1 MQKRDAFLY
10 TINQHKRL
18 AQTHQNAVF
27 SSTKGR
33 FEAGGVGEGYGAE
46 SLGQSP
52 GAGYQP
58 APQDALNRTG
68 RAKFD
73 SSGPNMTQSTFG
85 LSF

>member
-1 MQKRDAFLY
+1 MDKRNAFLY
-10 TINQHKRL
+10 TINQHKKL

-33 FEAGGVGEGYGAE
+33 FDGGLLADGYSGD
-46 SLGQSP
+46 SLAHSP
-52 GAGYQP
+52 GGAYPP
-58 APQDALNRTG
+58 ATQDLLNRTG

-73 SSGPNMTQSTFG
+73 TSDPNMTQSTFG